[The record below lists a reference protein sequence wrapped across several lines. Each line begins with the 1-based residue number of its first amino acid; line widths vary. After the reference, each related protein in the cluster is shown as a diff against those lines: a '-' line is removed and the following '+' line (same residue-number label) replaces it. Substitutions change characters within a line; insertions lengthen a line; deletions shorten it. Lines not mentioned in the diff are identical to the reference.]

1 MSTRPSLRL
10 VSRLTVAATLV
21 ATLFMMSARVWGGS
35 SDGSL
40 DTQEEEAFRQ
50 AARAVAPSLVRI
62 QTIGGVDRVAG
73 MLAATAATTGVIVSE
88 DGWIVSSAFN
98 FISKPSS
105 ILVQLDKTRHSAKLV
120 ATDRMRMLT
129 LLKVDATGLTP
140 LRSDAH
146 KPVHVGQWAIAVGR
160 TYDSPEP
167 SIAVGIV
174 SALKRV
180 WGKAIQT
187 DAHVSPVNYGGPLI
201 DLAGN
206 PLGVIVPLSPQG
218 KEETAGVEW
227 YDSGIG
233 FAIPF
238 ADVLDSVER
247 LKKGKDLYPGLLGV
261 TVKEGGVDD
270 KPTIDV
276 VRFDSPA
283 EKAGF
288 KAGDVVAEI
297 DGQPLRRHDEL
308 RQALGHRYAGEKVH
322 VVVLRGSEK
331 VTADLVLVDK
341 LIPYEPPLLGI
352 LPLRL
357 ASQPQHGVTV
367 RYVFPHSAAEK
378 AEIVSGDQ
386 IRKWSETVITSAD
399 QLAGLVRRGRPGT
412 VVPLVVLHDK
422 TEKTVR
428 VTLAGDIEEIPHDLP
443 AAAPS
448 SPKEAFGAAGAP
460 PEHKDAVNKTASK
473 APSSKEPAGKE
484 PAKEVAAAVSSK
496 KPEGPKTGH
505 FRDTLSGET
514 KASYWAYVPESYS
527 PRGAW
532 GLVIWIGPGRDSME
546 AAVLNRWQSL
556 CAERRLIIV
565 APLPGDG
572 PQFGPNDLVGAW
584 RVVEHFLKE
593 YRIDRNRVV
602 IHSFARGGAFASVLA
617 FENHEQIRGLALVS
631 SVLQVP
637 PPEAHPS
644 YPFRFFFSIG
654 QADRAGDILNQRVE
668 FLHEMKFAVTVQKT
682 AARER
687 GYLDGEDVAELAR
700 WIDSLDRI

>member
-1 MSTRPSLRL
+1 MFRHLRIPFL
-10 VSRLTVAATLV
+10 QRSAVLGALATFLLT
-21 ATLFMMSARVWGGS
+21 SAPVWGS
-35 SDGSL
+35 SDGPL
-40 DTQEEEAFRQ
+40 DVQEEQAFRQ
-50 AARAVAPSLVRI
+50 ATRALAPSLVRI

-73 MLAATAATTGVIVSE
+73 MLAATAATTGVVVSE

-105 ILVQLDKTRHSAKLV
+105 ILVQLDKARYSARLV

-129 LLKVDATGLTP
+129 LLKIDAAGLTP
-140 LRSDAH
+140 LRSDGS

-160 TYDSPEP
+160 TYESPEP
-167 SIAVGIV
+167 SISVGIV

-187 DAHVSPVNYGGPLI
+187 DAHVSPVNYGGPLV

-206 PLGVIVPLSPQG
+206 PLGIIVPLSPQG

-261 TVKEGGVDD
+261 TVKEGGVDE

-288 KAGDVVAEI
+288 KAGDVVAEV

-322 VVVLRGSEK
+322 VVVLRGQEK
-331 VTADLVLVDK
+331 VVADLVLVDK
-341 LIPYEPPLLGI
+341 LVPYEPPLLGI
-352 LPLRL
+352 LPLRQTSEPGRG
-357 ASQPQHGVTV
+357 AIV

-378 AEIVSGDQ
+378 AGIVAGDQ
-386 IRKWSETVITSAD
+386 IRKWKDTVITSAD
-399 QLAGLVRRGRPGT
+399 QLASLTRRSRPGT
-412 VVPLVVLHDK
+412 VIPLTVLHEK
-422 TEKTVR
+422 AEKTVS
-428 VTLAGDIEEIPHDLP
+428 VTLTADIEEIPRDLP
-443 AAAPS
+443 AAPQSAPTAPS
-448 SPKEAFGAAGAP
+448 TK
-460 PEHKDAVNKTASK
+460 VT
-473 APSSKEPAGKE
+473 AGKE
-484 PAKEVAAAVSSK
+484 PTKKDAPAAEQSPK

-527 PRGAW
+527 PRDAW
-532 GLVIWIGPGRDSME
+532 GLVVWIGPGRDSME
-546 AAVLNRWQSL
+546 AALLSRWQGL
-556 CAERRLIIV
+556 CAERRLLIV
-565 APLPGDG
+565 APLPDG
-572 PQFGPNDLVGAW
+572 QQFGPNDLVGAW

-593 YRIDRNRVV
+593 YRVDRNRVV
-602 IHSFARGGAFASVLA
+602 IHAFARGGAFASVLA
-617 FENHEQIRGLALVS
+617 FENHEQVRGLALAS

-637 PPEAHPS
+637 PPEANPS

-654 QADRAGDILNQRVE
+654 TSDRAGDLLNRRVE
-668 FLHEMKFAVTVQKT
+668 VLHEMKFAVTVQKT
-682 AARER
+682 PSRDR
-687 GYLDGEDVAELAR
+687 DYLDSEEVAELAR